1 MLKRFFSKKTLK
13 SIPEIQDNKIHS
25 MVCLMI
31 EVSRIDGNV
40 SESEIDFIK
49 KFITEFKLD
58 VNVNKFY
65 EEAFEKAYAEESL
78 NIFIDTINKKCTKR
92 EKLYFLETLWKV
104 IRADNEINPYENS
117 LFLKI
122 SELMKIRRSIANKI
136 KYS

>member
-1 MLKRFFSKKTLK
+1 
-13 SIPEIQDNKIHS
+13 